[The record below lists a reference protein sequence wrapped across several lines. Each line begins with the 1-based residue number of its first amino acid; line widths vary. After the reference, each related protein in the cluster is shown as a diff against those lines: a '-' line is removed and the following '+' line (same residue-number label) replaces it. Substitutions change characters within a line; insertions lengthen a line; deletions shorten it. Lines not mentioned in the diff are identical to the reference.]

1 MMDTFSQDYA
11 RLMLTVN
18 RHTDGFV
25 DAYYGPPEIQT
36 AVEAADL
43 PPLEAVQEELET
55 LRASIPAD
63 DPRRK
68 AYLDAMVTAAQTALR
83 QDDEAL
89 TYMDEVR
96 LLFDI
101 EPALVDDD
109 RLLAARRSLDDALPG
124 SGSFAERMAAYRS
137 HYEIP
142 ADHLDRAVELA
153 LAECRR
159 RTAELVALVPG
170 EGFRHA
176 LVKDQHWAA
185 YNWYQGNAQS
195 LIEFNTDI
203 PMEASELLDFCA
215 HEGYPG
221 HHTEN
226 MLREQRYLTQ
236 GHIEGAFVL
245 LLSPGAV
252 MAEGIAT
259 TAQEIIF
266 PDDSH
271 DAWYDEVLY
280 PELGIEPHP
289 LEMRRA
295 INRALHELRYVAANA
310 ALRYHTGQ
318 ANQAQTLD
326 YFKTVGT
333 LDDDRA
339 DKTLEFIS
347 HPLGRSY
354 IFTYTAGYDLIAAA
368 AKGGDKR
375 SVFKHLLDK
384 PMLPR
389 DLAALAR

>member
-1 MMDTFSQDYA
+1 MDQFSQDYA

-25 DAYYGPPEIQT
+25 DAYYGPPDIQA

-43 PPLEAVQEELET
+43 PPLEAVQEELES
-55 LRASIPAD
+55 LRANIPAD
-63 DPRRK
+63 DPQRK

-83 QDDEAL
+83 LEDASLSYLDEA
-89 TYMDEVR
+89 R
-96 LLFDI
+96 LLFDL

-124 SGSFAERMAAYRS
+124 SGSLAERMTAYRR

-142 ADHLDRAVELA
+142 ADRLGHVVELA

-159 RTAELVALVPG
+159 RTAELVDLVPG
-170 EGFRHA
+170 EGFQHA
-176 LVKDQHWAA
+176 LVKDQHWGA

-203 PMEASELLDFCA
+203 PMEATALLDFCA

-226 MLREQRYLTQ
+226 MLREQRYLKQ

-252 MAEGIAT
+252 IAEGIAT
-259 TAQEIIF
+259 TAREIIF
-266 PDDSH
+266 PDESH
-271 DAWYDEVLY
+271 EAWYEEVLF

-289 LEMRRA
+289 LEMRRVIRKA
-295 INRALHELRYVAANA
+295 EHELRYVAGNA

-318 ANQAQTLD
+318 ADEAQTLD
-326 YFKTVGT
+326 YLKTMES
-333 LDDDRA
+333 LDEDRA
-339 DKTLEFIS
+339 AKMFEFIS
-347 HPLGRSY
+347 HPLGRTY

-368 AKGGDKR
+368 AEGGDKR
-375 SVFKHLLDK
+375 PVFMRLLNNLV
-384 PMLPR
+384 LPR
-389 DLAALAR
+389 DLAS